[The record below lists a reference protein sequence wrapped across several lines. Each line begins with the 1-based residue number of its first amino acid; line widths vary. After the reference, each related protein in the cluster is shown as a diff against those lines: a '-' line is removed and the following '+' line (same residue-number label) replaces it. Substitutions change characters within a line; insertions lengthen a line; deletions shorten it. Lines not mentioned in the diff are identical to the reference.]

1 MADNKLNSGNL
12 RQAIV
17 DRTDATE
24 RETALFLRV
33 LVEQITEGLRSGEQI
48 KINGLGTFR
57 LQEMA
62 PRKSVNVNTG
72 EPIIIPGY
80 TKVVFTP
87 EVSMREMVE
96 KNKSVTPILNLNGQA
111 PTPTVNEDALSPLE
125 KLGKQ
130 ADEIVDLLADLGQDP
145 RMRSQAA
152 EESVPAEE
160 ESVVEAVD
168 TAVAVAPEEVAEE
181 PVSEEVVEEIVAEET
196 IAEEVVEAETTEEKE
211 EEVSEP
217 FAEPAVEPTTEEP
230 VTEPT
235 VEPIAAPT
243 VEPIAAHAVEPIA
256 APAKEESVAAPVE
269 PIAPQEG
276 KAGKKRKYHF
286 WRDTLICVVCLLVVL
301 AGGFLFLRGAMADW
315 IDSLVAKSETVVADT
330 VAAMPYA
337 LVAEV
342 MTADTVAVVNE
353 PKQPVYQQFITTEEI
368 REGSRLTWLAYRY
381 YGNKD
386 LWVYIYDA
394 NKDHLDNP
402 NEIRVGT
409 PIRIPRLT
417 TEQQDT
423 TLQATREV
431 MQRLKDNAIH
441 WDVRNKNNQ

>member
-1 MADNKLNSGNL
+1 MA
-12 RQAIV
+12 
-17 DRTDATE
+17 RTDATE
-24 RETALFLRV
+24 REAALFLRV

-111 PTPTVNEDALSPLE
+111 PSPTVNEDALSPLE

-145 RMRSQAA
+145 RMRLQVA
-152 EESVPAEE
+152 EERVPDE
-160 ESVVEAVD
+160 VD

-181 PVSEEVVEEIVAEET
+181 TVSEEVVEEIVAEET
-196 IAEEVVEAETTEEKE
+196 IAEEVAEAETTEEKE
-211 EEVSEP
+211 EEEVSEP
-217 FAEPAVEPTTEEP
+217 VAEPAVEPAIEPTTEEP
-230 VTEPT
+230 ITEPT
-235 VEPIAAPT
+235 VEPIAAP
-243 VEPIAAHAVEPIA
+243 
-256 APAKEESVAAPVE
+256 AKEEPVAALVE
-269 PIAPQEG
+269 PIAPAES
-276 KAGKKRKYHF
+276 KTGKKRRYHF

-301 AGGFLFLRGAMADW
+301 AGGFLFLRGAMANW
-315 IDSLVAKSETVVADT
+315 IDSLVAKSETVVVDT
-330 VAAMPYA
+330 VAAVPA
-337 LVAEV
+337 TPAAEV

-423 TLQATREV
+423 TLQTTREV

>member
-12 RQAIV
+12 RQAIA

-24 RETALFLRV
+24 REAALFLRV

-111 PTPTVNEDALSPLE
+111 MSEPVNEDALSPLE
-125 KLGKQ
+125 KLGRQ
-130 ADEIVDLLADLGQDP
+130 ADEIVDILADLGQDP
-145 RMRSQAA
+145 RMRPQAV
-152 EESVPAEE
+152 EESAPAEE
-160 ESVVEAVD
+160 ESAAEMVD
-168 TAVAVAPEEVAEE
+168 TTDVVAAPEEATEE
-181 PVSEEVVEEIVAEET
+181 PVSEEVAEEVAEEET
-196 IAEEVVEAETTEEKE
+196 ITEEVAEEETAEEKME
-211 EEVSEP
+211 EDVPEP
-217 FAEPAVEPTTEEP
+217 VAEPLTGPVAESVTGPAVEPIAEPIVELAKEEP
-230 VTEPT
+230 IAAT
-235 VEPIAAPT
+235 VEPIAP
-243 VEPIAAHAVEPIA
+243 
-256 APAKEESVAAPVE
+256 EEV
-269 PIAPQEG
+269 

-301 AGGFLFLRGAMADW
+301 AGGFLFLRGAMANW

-330 VAAMPYA
+330 VVVLPSAPT
-337 LVAEV
+337 AEV
-342 MTADTVAVVNE
+342 LPEDTVAVASE
-353 PKQPVYQQFITTEEI
+353 PEQPVYQQFITTEEI

-423 TLQATREV
+423 TLQTTREV
-431 MQRLKDNAIH
+431 MQRLKDNAIN
-441 WDVRNKNNQ
+441 RNK

>member
-1 MADNKLNSGNL
+1 MADNKLNNVHL
-12 RQAIV
+12 RQAII

-24 RETALFLRV
+24 REANLFLRV
-33 LVEQITEGLRSGEQI
+33 LVEQIIEGLQGGEQI

-80 TKVVFTP
+80 TKVVFAP

-96 KNKSVTPILNLNGQA
+96 KNKSVTPIVNLNGDSSAA
-111 PTPTVNEDALSPLE
+111 PLDEEALSPLE
-125 KLGKQ
+125 KLGRQ
-130 ADEIVDLLADLGQDP
+130 ADEIVGILADLGQDP

-152 EESVPAEE
+152 EESAPAE
-160 ESVVEAVD
+160 VD
-168 TAVAVAPEEVAEE
+168 TTDAVMALEEVAAE

-196 IAEEVVEAETTEEKE
+196 IAEEVAEEETAEEKV

-217 FAEPAVEPTTEEP
+217 VAEPAIEPTTEEP

-235 VEPIAAPT
+235 I
-243 VEPIAAHAVEPIA
+243 EPIA
-256 APAKEESVAAPVE
+256 APAKEKPVAAPVE
-269 PIAPQEG
+269 PIAPAES
-276 KAGKKRKYHF
+276 KTGKKKNYHF

-301 AGGFLFLRGAMADW
+301 AGGFLFLRGAMVNW

-330 VAAMPYA
+330 VAAMPATSAAEA
-337 LVAEV
+337 LPE
-342 MTADTVAVVNE
+342 DTVAVASE
-353 PKQPVYQQFITTEEI
+353 PKQPVYQQFITTEGI
-368 REGSRLTWLAYRY
+368 SEGSRLTWLAYRY

>member
-1 MADNKLNSGNL
+1 M
-12 RQAIV
+12 

-24 RETALFLRV
+24 REAALFLRV

-80 TKVVFTP
+80 TKVMFTP

-96 KNKSVTPILNLNGQA
+96 KNKSITPILNLNGQVPTA
-111 PTPTVNEDALSPLE
+111 PVNEDALSPLE
-125 KLGKQ
+125 KLGRQ
-130 ADEIVDLLADLGQDP
+130 ADEIVDILADLGQDP
-145 RMRSQAA
+145 RTRSQAA
-152 EESVPAEE
+152 EESVPDE
-160 ESVVEAVD
+160 VD

-211 EEVSEP
+211 EEVPEP
-217 FAEPAVEPTTEEP
+217 VVEPITEPVAEPAAEPAVEPIA
-230 VTEPT
+230 
-235 VEPIAAPT
+235 EPI
-243 VEPIAAHAVEPIA
+243 VES
-256 APAKEESVAAPVE
+256 AKEEPVAAPVE
-269 PIAPQEG
+269 PIAPAES
-276 KAGKKRKYHF
+276 KTGKKRKYHF

-301 AGGFLFLRGAMADW
+301 AGGFLFLRGAMVNW
-315 IDSLVAKSETVVADT
+315 IDSLVAKSETVMADT
-330 VAAMPYA
+330 VFA
-337 LVAEV
+337 LPFAPAAEV

-423 TLQATREV
+423 TLQTTREV
-431 MQRLKDNAIH
+431 MQRLKDNAIN
-441 WDVRNKNNQ
+441 RNK

>member
-1 MADNKLNSGNL
+1 M
-12 RQAIV
+12 

-24 RETALFLRV
+24 REAALFLRV

-57 LQEMA
+57 LQEMS

-111 PTPTVNEDALSPLE
+111 PSPTVNEDALSPLE
-125 KLGKQ
+125 KLGRQ
-130 ADEIVDLLADLGQDP
+130 ADEIVDILADLGQDP

-152 EESVPAEE
+152 EESAPAE
-160 ESVVEAVD
+160 VD
-168 TAVAVAPEEVAEE
+168 TADAVAPEEVAEE
-181 PVSEEVVEEIVAEET
+181 PVSEEVVEEVVAEET
-196 IAEEVVEAETTEEKE
+196 ITEEVAEEETAEEKVE
-211 EEVSEP
+211 EEVP
-217 FAEPAVEPTTEEP
+217 EPAIEPTTEEP
-230 VTEPT
+230 ITEPT
-235 VEPIAAPT
+235 
-243 VEPIAAHAVEPIA
+243 VEPIA

-269 PIAPQEG
+269 PIAPKEG
-276 KAGKKRKYHF
+276 KAGKRRRYHF

-301 AGGFLFLRGAMADW
+301 AGGFLFLRGAMANW

-330 VAAMPYA
+330 VVAMPA
-337 LVAEV
+337 TPAAELL
-342 MTADTVAVVNE
+342 TEDTVAVVNE
-353 PKQPVYQQFITTEEI
+353 PEHPVYQQFITTEEI

-431 MQRLKDNAIH
+431 MQRLKDNAIN
-441 WDVRNKNNQ
+441 RNK

>member
-24 RETALFLRV
+24 REAALFLRV

-57 LQEMA
+57 LQEMS

-111 PTPTVNEDALSPLE
+111 PSPTVNEDALSPLE
-125 KLGKQ
+125 KLGRQ
-130 ADEIVDLLADLGQDP
+130 ADEIVDILADLGQDP

-152 EESVPAEE
+152 EESAPAE
-160 ESVVEAVD
+160 VD
-168 TAVAVAPEEVAEE
+168 TADAVAPEEVAEE
-181 PVSEEVVEEIVAEET
+181 PVSEEVVEEVVAEET
-196 IAEEVVEAETTEEKE
+196 ITEEVAEEETAEEKVE
-211 EEVSEP
+211 EEVP
-217 FAEPAVEPTTEEP
+217 EPAIEPTTEEP
-230 VTEPT
+230 ITEPT
-235 VEPIAAPT
+235 
-243 VEPIAAHAVEPIA
+243 VEPIA

-269 PIAPQEG
+269 PIAPKEG
-276 KAGKKRKYHF
+276 KAGKRRRYHF

-301 AGGFLFLRGAMADW
+301 AGGFLFLRGAMANW

-330 VAAMPYA
+330 VVAMPA
-337 LVAEV
+337 TPAAELL
-342 MTADTVAVVNE
+342 TEDTVAVVNE
-353 PKQPVYQQFITTEEI
+353 PEHPVYQQFITTEEI

-402 NEIRVGT
+402 NDIRVGT

-423 TLQATREV
+423 TLQATHEV
-431 MQRLKDNAIH
+431 MQRLKENAIN
-441 WDVRNKNNQ
+441 RNK

>member
-24 RETALFLRV
+24 REAALFLRV

-111 PTPTVNEDALSPLE
+111 PSPTVNEDALSPLE

-130 ADEIVDLLADLGQDP
+130 ADEIVDILADLGQDP

-152 EESVPAEE
+152 ESVPDE
-160 ESVVEAVD
+160 VD

-181 PVSEEVVEEIVAEET
+181 PVSEEGAEEVVAEET
-196 IAEEVVEAETTEEKE
+196 IAEEVAEEETAEEKVE
-211 EEVSEP
+211 EEVLEP
-217 FAEPAVEPTTEEP
+217 VAEPAIEPTTEEP
-230 VTEPT
+230 ITEPT
-235 VEPIAAPT
+235 VEPIAAP
-243 VEPIAAHAVEPIA
+243 
-256 APAKEESVAAPVE
+256 AKEEPVAAPVE
-269 PIAPQEG
+269 PIDPAG
-276 KAGKKRKYHF
+276 SKTGKKRKYHF

-330 VAAMPYA
+330 VVA
-337 LVAEV
+337 LPSAPAAEV

-353 PKQPVYQQFITTEEI
+353 PEQPVYQQFITTEEI

-423 TLQATREV
+423 TLQTTREV
-431 MQRLKDNAIH
+431 LQRLKDNAIN
-441 WDVRNKNNQ
+441 RNK

>member
-24 RETALFLRV
+24 REAALFLRV

-72 EPIIIPGY
+72 EPIVIPGY

-111 PTPTVNEDALSPLE
+111 PSPTVNEDALSPLE
-125 KLGKQ
+125 KLGRQ
-130 ADEIVDLLADLGQDP
+130 ADEIVDILADLGQDP

-152 EESVPAEE
+152 EESAPAE
-160 ESVVEAVD
+160 VD
-168 TAVAVAPEEVAEE
+168 TADAVAPEEVAEE
-181 PVSEEVVEEIVAEET
+181 PVSEEVVEEVVAEET
-196 IAEEVVEAETTEEKE
+196 ITEEVAEEETAEEKVE
-211 EEVSEP
+211 EEVP
-217 FAEPAVEPTTEEP
+217 EPAIEPTTEEP
-230 VTEPT
+230 ITEPT
-235 VEPIAAPT
+235 
-243 VEPIAAHAVEPIA
+243 VEPIA

-269 PIAPQEG
+269 PIAPKEG
-276 KAGKKRKYHF
+276 KAGKRRRYHF

-301 AGGFLFLRGAMADW
+301 AGGFLFLRGAMANW

-330 VAAMPYA
+330 VVAMPA
-337 LVAEV
+337 TPAAELL
-342 MTADTVAVVNE
+342 TEDTVAVVNE
-353 PKQPVYQQFITTEEI
+353 PEHPVYQQFITTEEI

-402 NEIRVGT
+402 NDIRVGT

-423 TLQATREV
+423 TLQATHEV
-431 MQRLKDNAIH
+431 MQRLKENAIN
-441 WDVRNKNNQ
+441 RNK